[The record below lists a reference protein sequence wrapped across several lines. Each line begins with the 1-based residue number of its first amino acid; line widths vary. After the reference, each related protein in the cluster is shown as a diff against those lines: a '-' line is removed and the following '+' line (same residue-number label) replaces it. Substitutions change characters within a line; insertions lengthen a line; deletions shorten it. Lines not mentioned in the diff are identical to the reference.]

1 MTMKERGRKV
11 QAGLCLEVNEKL
23 LGSTCADTVFVLN
36 LSFNSTRLDLD
47 GVLDEQ
53 PALVLQQATFII
65 FKSQD

>member
-1 MTMKERGRKV
+1 MKERGRKV

-23 LGSTCADTVFVLN
+23 LGSTCADTVFV